1 MHYIFHNLILDPK
14 RSKLKN
20 LKIKDQEERETH
32 IQGLKLIK
40 IKDKFKEIGSLIGD
54 EIQDIQD

>member
-1 MHYIFHNLILDPK
+1 
-14 RSKLKN
+14 LKN
-20 LKIKDQEERETH
+20 LKTKDQEESEAH

-54 EIQDIQD
+54 EIQNIQD